1 MDHLVAELLDENKR
15 RSAMNPVDNA
25 RYTSLTGPLLGLY
38 YRLPQEL
45 GTDESVLRI
54 ALNSSKL
61 RDLWCAIYTWDEVAA
76 NISQFGGQFIDIPNQ
91 LDYDTCQV
99 YEAMKSPKK

>member
-1 MDHLVAELLDENKR
+1 MDHLVDDEN
-15 RSAMNPVDNA
+15 SAMKNA
-25 RYTSLTGPLLGLY
+25 RYTSLTGPLRGLY

-76 NISQFGGQFIDIPNQ
+76 NISQFGGQIFDIPHQ
-91 LDYDTCQV
+91 LDYD
-99 YEAMKSPKK
+99 YEAMKK